1 IKLGLLTPTRDFTFS
16 TDTASGFLAAAEH
29 DDAVGETLN
38 LGTGREVSVGDLV
51 ELLIKVSGKD
61 AKIVQDPARI
71 RPEGSEVMRLLA
83 DNSRMRQLTG
93 WEPAV
98 SLEDGLARTSEWVAA
113 NVLRDASRY
122 AV

>member
-1 IKLGLLTPTRDFTFS
+1 
-16 TDTASGFLAAAEH
+16 
-29 DDAVGETLN
+29 V
-38 LGTGREVSVGDLV
+38 
-51 ELLIKVSGKD
+51 
-61 AKIVQDPARI
+61 
-71 RPEGSEVMRLLA
+71 
-83 DNSRMRQLTG
+83 RQLTG